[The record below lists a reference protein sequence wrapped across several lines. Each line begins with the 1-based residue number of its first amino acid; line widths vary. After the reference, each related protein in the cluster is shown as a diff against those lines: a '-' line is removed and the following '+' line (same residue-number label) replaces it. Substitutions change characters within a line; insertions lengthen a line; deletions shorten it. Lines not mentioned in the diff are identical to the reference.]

1 MNENI
6 LPGIVRTSKIPDINR
21 IRKELWES
29 IYSSFSNLKILTNHI
44 TDTFSEAFGFDVIDN
59 LNFDFNEMTISLNL
73 LRPISNVKLNAVMSV
88 AYSRFIKDMYI
99 NNKLAEDEYNI
110 CLSRPDMLFI
120 LTLNTEKTA
129 TIKL

>member
-6 LPGIVRTSKIPDINR
+6 LPGIVRSSKIPDINR

-29 IYSSFSNLKILTNHI
+29 IYSSFGNLKILTNHI
-44 TDTFSEAFGFDVIDN
+44 TNTFNEAFGFDVIDN
-59 LNFDFNEMTISLNL
+59 LNFDFNEMSISINL
-73 LRPISNVKLNAVMSV
+73 LRPISTVKLNAVMSV

-99 NNKLAEDEYNI
+99 NNKLSEDECNI

-120 LTLNTEKTA
+120 LILNTEKTA